1 MTNYGNMKTNFLL
14 ATMLF
19 STILLAQEKGIISG
33 TILDT
38 ENHDEPVLFAQI
50 SLKGT
55 QIRERTN
62 IFGNFEI
69 KDAEPGDYIL
79 TVAFAGYETENIPV
93 VVLAGERTIVNR
105 SIQPKTINLN
115 EIAHLS
121 PSLNP
126 DTEHVT
132 DIGQSFPKK

>member
-1 MTNYGNMKTNFLL
+1 MKTNFFL
-14 ATMLF
+14 AAILF
-19 STILLAQEKGIISG
+19 STILFAQEKGIISG

-69 KDAEPGDYIL
+69 TDAEPGEYIL
-79 TVAFAGYETENIPV
+79 TVAFAGYETKNIPV
-93 VVLAGERTIVNR
+93 VVLAGERTIVHA
-105 SIQPKTINLN
+105 SIQAKTINLY
-115 EIAHLS
+115 EIADLS
-121 PSLNP
+121 PSINP

-132 DIGQSFPKK
+132 DIVQSFPKK